1 MKKLILLLILSVL
14 AGCSGNQGG
23 RYTLSD
29 DTAPDVPI
37 RLEHIEDA
45 HPKYE
50 PFSLGGNKN
59 YRLRG
64 KSYQIIRSP
73 EGFKQ
78 QGTASWYG
86 KKFHGHQTSNG
97 EIYDMYS
104 MSAAHKT
111 LPIPSYVKVTNQ
123 DNGKS
128 AIVRVNDRGPFHDGR
143 IIDLSYAAAYKLGV
157 IKTGTAKV
165 ELEYIQVNP
174 AQTKTQ
180 DTDSKNKTASS
191 DANHHFMI
199 QVASSQNAQSTRTLA
214 QKLGQMFSVET
225 FVETL
230 EGKFRVI
237 LGPFADFA
245 DTQQLLQQVRTEGY
259 PGAFIRK
266 VQ

>member
-1 MKKLILLLILSVL
+1 MKKPIVLLILGIL
-14 AGCSGNQGG
+14 AGCSNNNGS

-29 DTAPDVPI
+29 DTGPDAPI

-50 PFSLGGNKN
+50 PYSLGGNKD

-64 KSYQIIRSP
+64 ESYQIIRSP

-78 QGTASWYG
+78 KGTASWYG

-104 MSAAHKT
+104 MTAAHKT
-111 LPIPSYVKVTNQ
+111 LPIPSYVKVTNL
-123 DNGKS
+123 DNGKVT
-128 AIVRVNDRGPFHDGR
+128 IVRVNDRGPFHDGR
-143 IIDLSYAAAYKLGV
+143 IIDLSYAAAHKLGV
-157 IKTGTAKV
+157 IKTGTANV
-165 ELEYIQVNP
+165 ELEYIPVKPEQIS
-174 AQTKTQ
+174 TKLIDNKEKISSTNTQ
-180 DTDSKNKTASS
+180 HN
-191 DANHHFMI
+191 FII

-214 QKLGQMFSVET
+214 QKLSQTFSVET

-237 LGPFADFA
+237 LGPFENYTN
-245 DTQQLLQQVRTEGY
+245 TQQILEQVKTQGY